1 MARRGLA
8 VPTLPPRADTELHGQ
23 RGRSVTVRIVP
34 LPLSISNAYLL
45 LGDRPVLVDAGRP
58 GEEER
63 LLGSLNQ
70 HGIAPSDL
78 ALVVLTHGH
87 TDHAGAVNAVA
98 RAGVPIAVG
107 AGDAG
112 LLERGVNEQL
122 PITGFPGRILRPVI
136 TRMTFA
142 GASPQVL
149 VREPLRLDAYGIGA
163 AMVPV
168 PGHTSGSCVVL
179 LDDGDAIVGDLV
191 RGGFAFARIRP
202 HHPVRHFFA
211 EDLAGVRRGLNLVLE
226 HDPQELYVGH
236 GGPNVRAHDVRR
248 RLDSIA
254 PPN

>member
-1 MARRGLA
+1 M
-8 VPTLPPRADTELHGQ
+8 LPSPPDTELHCQNG
-23 RGRSVTVRIVP
+23 GSVTVRIVH

-45 LGDRPVLVDAGRP
+45 LGDRPVLVDAGKP

-63 LLGSLNQ
+63 LLDLLHE
-70 HGIAPSDL
+70 HGVAPSDL

-87 TDHAGAVNAVA
+87 TDHAGSVNAVS
-98 RAGVPIAVG
+98 RAGVPIAIG
-107 AGDAG
+107 ADDAG

-122 PITGFPGRILRPVI
+122 PITGFAGRVLRPVI

-149 VREPLRLDAYGIGA
+149 VRESLRLDQYGVGA
-163 AMVPV
+163 AMVRV
-168 PGHTSGSCVVL
+168 SGHTRGSCVVL

-202 HHPVRHFFA
+202 HHPLRHFFA
-211 EDLAGVRRGLNLVLE
+211 EDVAGVRRALDLVLE
-226 HDPQELYVGH
+226 HDPHELYVGH
-236 GGPNVRAHDVRR
+236 GGPNVYAADVRR

>member
-1 MARRGLA
+1 
-8 VPTLPPRADTELHGQ
+8 
-23 RGRSVTVRIVP
+23 VTVRVVP

-45 LGDRPVLVDAGRP
+45 LGERPVLVDAGRP
-58 GEEER
+58 GEEEK
-63 LLGSLNQ
+63 LVDSLHQ

-78 ALVVLTHGH
+78 SLVVLTHGH
-87 TDHAGAVNAVA
+87 TDHAGSVNAVSG
-98 RAGVPIAVG
+98 AGAPIAIG
-107 AGDAG
+107 ADDAG
-112 LLERGVNEQL
+112 LLERGVNERL

-149 VREPLRLDAYGIGA
+149 IRKPLRLDPYGIGA
-163 AMVPV
+163 TMVPV
-168 PGHTSGSCVVL
+168 PGHTAGSCVVL

-202 HHPVRHFFA
+202 RRPVRHFFA
-211 EDLAGVRRGLNLVLE
+211 EDVAGVRRGLDLVLE
-226 HDPQELYVGH
+226 HDPRDLYVGH
-236 GGPNVRAHDVRR
+236 GGPNVSAADVRR